1 MKTAALFALVLLSP
15 IAGQAAAA
23 KTITSSQGNADQNSV
38 AGVAG
43 PNVAASGPPRAL
55 TSSQGLPGQA
65 LSGQA
70 ASDQLA
76 EKPEKK
82 LDKKAPE
89 RDRITPPPAMHDPN

>member
-15 IAGQAAAA
+15 IAGQQAAA

-43 PNVAASGPPRAL
+43 PDVAANGPPRTL
-55 TSSQGLPGQA
+55 ISSHASPGQA
-65 LSGQA
+65 LSRQA
-70 ASDQLA
+70 SSDQLA

-89 RDRITPPPAMHDPN
+89 EDRITPPPAMHDPN